1 MQQSGTEKASKPSSK
16 WTAANYTGKFAFL
29 LLVFMIGALV
39 NFVNEKFAREG
50 PRTDFA
56 TGKSERDKTKV
67 TAKFKK
73 IEKERNK
80 GQAKRK
86 SADEK
91 TKICQT
97 NPKMLKEQFA
107 KSKNEKR
114 M

>member
-56 TGKSERDKTKV
+56 TGNSERDKTKV
-67 TAKFKK
+67 TAKFKMTLRACAFLPILLFFTK
-73 IEKERNK
+73 LSLSEVGRV
-80 GQAKRK
+80 QHAKNVIDIGEFH
-86 SADEK
+86 SAV
-91 TKICQT
+91 
-97 NPKMLKEQFA
+97 
-107 KSKNEKR
+107 
-114 M
+114 